1 VRSANRERPRVSAL
15 PWPGRMPFGRLSL
28 GDPATS
34 QLRCVILIAG
44 LLALLVFAALLKH
57 KEELAV
63 IAVGCSAV
71 LPFALHRVWIIAL
84 ALIPAMVLSATP
96 LHATK
101 PAAIAIGLLA
111 LVTVVLF
118 SVGSLRV
125 RSPHLWVAA
134 LIALVLFA
142 YLFPAAS
149 LAPGRETQPTLIWT
163 LGGLVVLA
171 VCIASPPPTSA
182 LLGVI
187 LVTGAISGVVA
198 SAQRDYV
205 EGRLQGLGLNP
216 NYLAAYLAVPI
227 VISIGLAARR
237 RNLLWL
243 APGVACLPALLET
256 KSRAGFL
263 AMAAGVAFLV
273 IQGRSQRQKIL
284 IALISINAVLA
295 ILVFP
300 AHLNEITSLG
310 AGNRAAAELSSNNLV
325 RAQVAWFAL
334 HTALGHPLLGIGL
347 GQFPAYAAVSSS
359 FGIYITTTN
368 EYLLLASETGLISLA
383 VLLLLLWPALRN
395 TAHGDIA
402 IVRTAIVTCAVTMLF
417 TDSFGYP
424 ILAMPFWACLGALL
438 GRRAAW
444 PGSPAEPAVSPIVVA
459 GQQSSPDD

>member
-1 VRSANRERPRVSAL
+1 VRSANRERPGISAL
-15 PWPGRMPFGRLSL
+15 RRPGGMPFAGIQL
-28 GDPATS
+28 GGPATFP
-34 QLRCVILIAG
+34 LRSVILIVG
-44 LLALLVFAALLKH
+44 LLSLLAFTALLKH

-63 IAVGCSAV
+63 VAVACSAV
-71 LPFALHRVWIIAL
+71 LPLALRRVSVIAL
-84 ALIPAMVLSATP
+84 ALIPFMVLCATP

-111 LVTVVLF
+111 LVTVALF

-134 LIALVLFA
+134 LVVIVLLA

-149 LAPGRETQPTLIWT
+149 LMPGQQTQPTLIWT
-163 LGGLVVLA
+163 IGGLVMLA
-171 VCIASPPPTSA
+171 VCIASPPATPA

-198 SAQRDYV
+198 SVQGDYV

-216 NYLAAYLAVPI
+216 NYLAAYLAAPI
-227 VISIGLAARR
+227 VISVGLAAHR

-243 APGVACLPALLET
+243 APGAACLPALLET

-263 AMAAGVAFLV
+263 AVAAGVVFLIV
-273 IQGRSQRQKIL
+273 QRRSPRQKLL
-284 IALISINAVLA
+284 IALIAMFAVLVM
-295 ILVFP
+295 LVFP
-300 AHLNEITSLG
+300 VHLSDLASLG
-310 AGNRAAAELSSNNLV
+310 AGNRSAVELSSDNLV

-334 HTALGHPLLGIGL
+334 HTALGHPLLGIGF

-368 EYLLLASETGLISLA
+368 EYLLLASETGLVSLA
-383 VLLLLLWPALRN
+383 VFLMLFWPALRN
-395 TAHGDIA
+395 TVYGDMA
-402 IVRTAIVTCAVTMLF
+402 IVRTAIVTFAVTMLF

-438 GRRAAW
+438 GRRATR
-444 PGSPAEPAVSPIVVA
+444 PGGPAEPVVSPIAVA
-459 GQQSSPDD
+459 GQRSSPDG

>member
-1 VRSANRERPRVSAL
+1 VRSANRERPRVSA
-15 PWPGRMPFGRLSL
+15 PQRPGRMPFAGVSL
-28 GDPATS
+28 GHPATS
-34 QLRCVILIAG
+34 PLCYVILAAG
-44 LLALLVFAALLKH
+44 LLALLILATLLKH

-71 LPFALHRVWIIAL
+71 LPLALRRVGVIAL

-101 PAAIAIGLLA
+101 PAVISIGLLA
-111 LVTVVLF
+111 LVSLVLF
-118 SVGSLRV
+118 CVGSLRV
-125 RSPHLWVAA
+125 RSAHRWVAA
-134 LIALVLFA
+134 LIAMVLLA

-149 LAPGRETQPTLIWT
+149 PVPGHETQPTLIWT

-171 VCIASPPPTSA
+171 VCIASPPATSA

-187 LVTGAISGVVA
+187 LVTGAISGIVA
-198 SAQRDYV
+198 SVQRDYV

-243 APGVACLPALLET
+243 APGAACLPALLET
-256 KSRAGFL
+256 QSRAGFL
-263 AMAAGVAFLV
+263 AMAAGAAFLV

-284 IALISINAVLA
+284 IALVCMVAVLA
-295 ILVFP
+295 ILAFP

-310 AGNRAAAELSSNNLV
+310 AGNRPAEQLSSDNLV

-334 HTALGHPLLGIGL
+334 HTALGHPLLGIGF
-347 GQFPAYAAVSSS
+347 GQFPGYAAVSSS

-368 EYLLLASETGLISLA
+368 EYLLLAAETGLISLA
-383 VLLLLLWPALRN
+383 AFLLLLWPALRD
-395 TAHGDIA
+395 TARGDMA
-402 IVRTAIVTCAVTMLF
+402 IVRAALVSSAVTMLF
-417 TDSFGYP
+417 LDLFGYP
-424 ILAMPFWACLGALL
+424 ILAIPFWACLGALL
-438 GRRAAW
+438 GRRAAR
-444 PGSPAEPAVSPIVVA
+444 PGGPAEPAVRPVVVA
-459 GQQSSPDD
+459 GSPRSSDD